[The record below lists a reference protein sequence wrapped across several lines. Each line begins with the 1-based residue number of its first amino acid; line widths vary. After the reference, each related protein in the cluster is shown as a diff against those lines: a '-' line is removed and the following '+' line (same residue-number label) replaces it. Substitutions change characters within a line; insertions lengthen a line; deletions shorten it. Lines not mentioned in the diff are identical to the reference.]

1 MPFDYYYGG
10 QSESFAFY
18 RIPRILVTGQEFRCL
33 STDAKLLYGLMLD
46 RMGLSMRNGWYDAQG
61 RVFIYYTMEQ
71 IQVDMNCG
79 HDKALKLLAELDA
92 AKGVGLIERVKQ
104 GQGKPTI
111 IYVKQ
116 FTAPEVPAPA
126 PDEDDDAEGR
136 GADMGKAHVK
146 TSDIPMS
153 RPRKIRGQDFDFSEA
168 NKNNIN
174 KTDMSNTDP
183 SIYPSYPDP
192 GGSMDG
198 YERAG
203 VGFLHGSGGAF
214 GADTLASM
222 PFGST
227 NGLVR
232 GRSP

>member
-1 MPFDYYYGG
+1 MPFDYYYGA

-18 RIPRILVTGQEFRCL
+18 RIPRILVTGHEFRHL

-71 IQVDMNCG
+71 IQEDMNCG

-116 FTAPEVPAPA
+116 FTALEVPAPA
-126 PDEDDDAEGR
+126 PDEDTAEGR

-153 RPRKIRGQDFDFSEA
+153 RHRKIRGQDFDFSEA

-198 YERAG
+198 YERTG
-203 VGFLHGSGGAF
+203 VGFLHRSGGAF

>member
-1 MPFDYYYGG
+1 M
-10 QSESFAFY
+10 
-18 RIPRILVTGQEFRCL
+18 
-33 STDAKLLYGLMLD
+33 
-46 RMGLSMRNGWYDAQG
+46 
-61 RVFIYYTMEQ
+61 FIYYTMEQ
-71 IQVDMNCG
+71 IQEDVNCG
-79 HDKALKLLAELDA
+79 HDKALKLLAELDT

-116 FTAPEVPAPA
+116 FTTPEVPAPA

-146 TSDIPMS
+146 ASDIPMS
-153 RPRKIRGQDFDFSEA
+153 RPRKSRGQDFDFSEA

>member
-71 IQVDMNCG
+71 IQEDMNCG

-126 PDEDDDAEGR
+126 PDEDDAEGR

-153 RPRKIRGQDFDFSEA
+153 RHRKIKGQDFDFSEA
-168 NKNNIN
+168 NKNDIN

-183 SIYPSYPDP
+183 SIYPSYPSP
-192 GGSMDG
+192 EGSMDG
-198 YERAG
+198 YERTG
-203 VGFLHGSGGAF
+203 VGFLHRSGGAF

>member
-1 MPFDYYYGG
+1 MPFDYYYGA
-10 QSESFAFY
+10 QAESFAFY
-18 RIPRILVTGQEFRCL
+18 RIPRILVTGQEFRHL

-71 IQVDMNCG
+71 IQEDMNCG

-126 PDEDDDAEGR
+126 PDKDDAAEGR

-153 RPRKIRGQDFDFSEA
+153 RPRKIRGQDFGFSEA

-174 KTDMSNTDP
+174 KTDKSYTDP

-198 YERAG
+198 YERTG
-203 VGFLHGSGGAF
+203 VGFLHESGGAF

>member
-1 MPFDYYYGG
+1 M
-10 QSESFAFY
+10 
-18 RIPRILVTGQEFRCL
+18 
-33 STDAKLLYGLMLD
+33 
-46 RMGLSMRNGWYDAQG
+46 
-61 RVFIYYTMEQ
+61 FIYYTMEQ
-71 IQVDMNCG
+71 IQEDMHCG

-116 FTAPEVPAPA
+116 FTAPEVPAPS
-126 PDEDDDAEGR
+126 PDEDDAAEGR
-136 GADMGKAHVK
+136 GANLGKAYVK

-153 RPRKIRGQDFDFSEA
+153 RHRKIRGQDFDFSEA

-174 KTDMSNTDP
+174 KTDKSNTDP

-198 YERAG
+198 YERTG
-203 VGFLHGSGGAF
+203 VGFLHRSGGAF

-227 NGLVR
+227 NDLVR
-232 GRSP
+232 GALSLIPRRENTSRRETRMHLPKQKHTSFSSLSLCH